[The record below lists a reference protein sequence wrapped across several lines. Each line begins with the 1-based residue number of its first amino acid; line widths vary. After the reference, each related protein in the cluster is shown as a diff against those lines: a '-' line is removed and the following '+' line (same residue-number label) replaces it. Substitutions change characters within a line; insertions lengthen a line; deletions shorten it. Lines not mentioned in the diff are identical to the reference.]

1 MQPEPRPA
9 ARSSQE
15 NLGMLLAFEVG
26 SRECQHHRAGV
37 RMHSDND
44 GHVSSTLL
52 RPHPY
57 KLYYH
62 CRCPQQG
69 PPFSGTQFPHLQ
81 RSGRCHGNL
90 KASCLRGLARRI
102 HWDLD
107 ACTCVCPPP
116 TPLFLAHLLPLN
128 LSLSL
133 ALSLV
138 LDFLSLSILFIS
150 CLLSEG

>member
-1 MQPEPRPA
+1 
-9 ARSSQE
+9 
-15 NLGMLLAFEVG
+15 MLLAFEVG

-37 RMHSDND
+37 RTHSDND

-57 KLYYH
+57 ELYYH

-69 PPFSGTQFPHLQ
+69 PPLSGTQFPHLQ

-116 TPLFLAHLLPLN
+116 NSSLPCPPLTSQPFPFPGSFPCSRFSLSFYLVYLLP
-128 LSLSL
+128 
-133 ALSLV
+133 V
-138 LDFLSLSILFIS
+138 IRRMIL
-150 CLLSEG
+150 GQ